1 MYGVVERTYYFLNHK
16 PILLNER
23 FVDPRP
29 LTYDLWQTIDK
40 LNNWY
45 IMIQTQ
51 TNQSYKIFFVEN
63 YWENIR
69 SILRQIS
76 SAQQWPPMLIS
87 KTYERILQLW

>member
-40 LNNWY
+40 LNNW
-45 IMIQTQ
+45 
-51 TNQSYKIFFVEN
+51 V
-63 YWENIR
+63 
-69 SILRQIS
+69 
-76 SAQQWPPMLIS
+76 S
-87 KTYERILQLW
+87 KSV